1 MINIMDTIFQGN
13 GFKCREDL
21 RTKEDADDDRNA
33 VLKRIY
39 VNEHDE
45 MYFIVEG
52 GLDKNILDEII
63 EICSN
68 AEGKGEIPKS
78 YKSNWILI
86 LLTSIEES
94 LSWEQR
100 KRVLFIEENK
110 YFCRKYVI
118 WHNVE
123 EKQKVD
129 ELCGGDYSVENM
141 NKIIGNYKNFCNF
154 KESDDRG
161 YGCLSRIFIKLPF
174 LNLANLETTDKTI
187 YYFIKKQL
195 DSIHTNLIHQLE
207 TGNLDE
213 IDGEIELS
221 EKEMRDIDK
230 KIALLTKE
238 KK

>member
-1 MINIMDTIFQGN
+1 MINIIDKIFQGN
-13 GFKCREDL
+13 GFKCLEEL
-21 RTKEDADDDRNA
+21 RPKEEAGGDRNA

-52 GLDKNILDEII
+52 SLNKNVLNEII
-63 EICSN
+63 GICSN
-68 AEGKGEIPKS
+68 AESNEKIPKS
-78 YKSNWILI
+78 YKSNWFLILI
-86 LLTSIEES
+86 ASIEGS

-118 WHNVE
+118 WHNIE
-123 EKQKVD
+123 EKQKV
-129 ELCGGDYSVENM
+129 EKLCKKDYSVENM
-141 NKIIGNYKNFCNF
+141 NKIIGDYENFCDF
-154 KESDDRG
+154 KESDERG

-174 LNLANLETTDKTI
+174 LNLADLETTDKTI

-195 DSIHTNLIHQLE
+195 DSIHTNLMQQLE
-207 TGNLDE
+207 EGNLDE
-213 IDGEIELS
+213 IDREIELS
-221 EKEMRDIDK
+221 EKEMKDIDK
-230 KIALLTKE
+230 KISLLTEE

>member
-1 MINIMDTIFQGN
+1 MINIMDKIFQSN
-13 GFKCREDL
+13 GFKYTEEL
-21 RTKEDADDDRNA
+21 RSKEEAGVNKNA

-39 VNEHDE
+39 VNEYDE

-52 GLDKNILDEII
+52 MLDMNILDEII
-63 EICSN
+63 GICSN
-68 AEGKGEIPKS
+68 AEGNGEIPKS
-78 YKSNWILI
+78 YKSNWFLI
-86 LLTSIEES
+86 LLTTIDGD

-118 WHNVE
+118 WHNIVEKQRVE
-123 EKQKVD
+123 E
-129 ELCGGDYSVENM
+129 LCEGDYSIENI
-141 NKIIGNYKNFCNF
+141 NEIIRNYKNFCDF
-154 KESDDRG
+154 KEYDESG

-187 YYFIKKQL
+187 YYFIKKKL
-195 DSIHTNLIHQLE
+195 DDINTNLIQQLE
-207 TGNLDE
+207 EGNLDE
-213 IDGEIELS
+213 IYGEIELS
-221 EKEMRDIDK
+221 EKEIKEIDK

>member
-1 MINIMDTIFQGN
+1 MINIMDKIFQEN
-13 GFKCREDL
+13 GFKYLEEL
-21 RTKEDADDDRNA
+21 RPKEDADDGRSA

-63 EICSN
+63 GICSN
-68 AEGKGEIPKS
+68 AEDNEKVLKS
-78 YKSNWILI
+78 YKSNWFLI
-86 LLTSIEES
+86 LLTAIEEN

-118 WHNVE
+118 WHNAE
-123 EKQKVD
+123 EKQKVE
-129 ELCGGDYSVENM
+129 ELCEGDYSAEKINQ
-141 NKIIGNYKNFCNF
+141 IIGNYDNFCNF
-154 KESDDRG
+154 KESDEKG

-195 DSIHTNLIHQLE
+195 DGIHTNLMQQLKE
-207 TGNLDE
+207 GNLDE
-213 IDGEIELS
+213 IDGEVELS
-221 EKEMRDIDK
+221 EKEIKEIDK
-230 KIALLTKE
+230 RIASLTKE

>member
-1 MINIMDTIFQGN
+1 MINIMDKIFQEN
-13 GFKCREDL
+13 GFKYLEEL
-21 RTKEDADDDRNA
+21 RPKEDADDDRSA

-52 GLDKNILDEII
+52 SLDKNILDEII
-63 EICSN
+63 EICAD
-68 AEGKGEIPKS
+68 AEDNGKILKS
-78 YKSNWILI
+78 YKSNWFLI
-86 LLTSIEES
+86 LLTAIEGN

-118 WHNVE
+118 WHNAE
-123 EKQKVD
+123 EKQKVE
-129 ELCGGDYSVENM
+129 ELCGGDYSAEKINQ
-141 NKIIGNYKNFCNF
+141 IIGNYENFCNF
-154 KESDDRG
+154 KESDEKG

-195 DSIHTNLIHQLE
+195 DGIHTNLMQQLKE
-207 TGNLDE
+207 GNLDE
-213 IDGEIELS
+213 IDGEVELS
-221 EKEMRDIDK
+221 EKEMKEIDR

-238 KK
+238 K